1 MKATETLAAADTPVP
16 YGTARPAYYF
26 GAGPAMLPDAVLRE
40 LQQELPDYRGIGISI
55 LEMNHRSDT
64 FQKIIEQ
71 AEADLRELM
80 RIPAEYAVLFL
91 HGGATLQF
99 AMAPLNLLGNRASA
113 NYANTG
119 YWSARAMREA
129 ERLCS
134 VHVAADAGESG
145 YKGIPP
151 SGQWQLNQAGAYLH
165 YTVNETIG
173 GVEFHWLPDPQGLPL
188 VADMTS
194 MILSRPVDVTRHA
207 LIYAAAQK
215 NLGIAGLTLVI
226 VRRDA
231 LHDVP
236 DGTPSMLDYREHI
249 RAGSLFN
256 TPPVFAWYV
265 AAKMLAWL
273 KEQGGIA
280 AMATRNQH
288 KAGILYELLDSNG
301 LYRNQVERACR
312 SWMNVPFRLADQ
324 RLEMVF
330 LQQATA
336 AGFAGLTG
344 HRSVGGLRASLYNA
358 MPEAGVRALAD
369 FMREFERA
377 RA

>member
-1 MKATETLAAADTPVP
+1 MKATETQAAADTPVP
-16 YGTARPAYYF
+16 YGTARPVYYF
-26 GAGPAMLPDAVLRE
+26 GAGPAMLPDAVVRE

-64 FQKIIEQ
+64 FQKITEQ

-80 RIPAEYAVLFL
+80 LIPDEYAVLFL

-99 AMAPLNLLGNRASA
+99 AMAPLNLLGNRSSA

-134 VHVAADAGESG
+134 VHVAADAGARG
-145 YKGIPP
+145 YQGIPP
-151 SGQWQLNQAGAYLH
+151 GGQWQLDRAGAYLH

-194 MILSRPVDVTRHA
+194 MILSQPVDVPRHA

-226 VRRDA
+226 VRRDV

-236 DGTPSMLDYREHI
+236 ADTPSMLDYREHI
-249 RAGSLFN
+249 RARSLLN

-265 AAKMLAWL
+265 AAKMLTWL

-280 AMATRNQH
+280 AMATRNQR
-288 KAGILYELLDSNG
+288 KAGILYELLDGSG

-312 SWMNVPFRLADQ
+312 SWMNVPFRLAEQ
-324 RLEMVF
+324 KLETVF
-330 LQQATA
+330 LRQATA
-336 AGFAGLTG
+336 AGFVGLAG
-344 HRSVGGLRASLYNA
+344 HRSVGGIRASLYNA
-358 MPEAGVRALAD
+358 MPEAGVHALAE
-369 FMREFERA
+369 FMREFERT